1 MNNWINRDE
10 TVLLQAYEEI
20 AAVLNQSRRG
30 FVERIRDAHS
40 KRTMNVIDSC
50 CEKVHESI
58 ANMSCLVTFAK
69 FAREMTDGKENN
81 TVYKS
86 IQELDAKTFWIH
98 SFGPH
103 CLKIDID
110 TFATKYHQY
119 LIKTHLW
126 KEGNVPVTEDTVRRI
141 VKNIID
147 TSEGQAD
154 VISLV
159 EFNAFNQ
166 RFRPMNK
173 SFIKMACLCQEDGE
187 LQPWFLPVRTLQ
199 KAAGWMLRLASQV
212 DNGFTLEICTPTSK
226 FGKRIDVQKNGKYTL
241 PTDPRKTEYETLV
254 ELLRVEVDSF
264 YAQPDVRSAVKPRND
279 YFSECLAHWVEIT
292 QKSAQLEDSSLYI
305 TRSISPSFS
314 NVPSSAVIGPDEVL
328 RRLNQ
333 LEWKLQTIVDF
344 IANKK
349 ISSN

>member
-173 SFIKMACLCQEDGE
+173 SFIK
-187 LQPWFLPVRTLQ
+187 V
-199 KAAGWMLRLASQV
+199 
-212 DNGFTLEICTPTSK
+212 
-226 FGKRIDVQKNGKYTL
+226 
-241 PTDPRKTEYETLV
+241 
-254 ELLRVEVDSF
+254 
-264 YAQPDVRSAVKPRND
+264 
-279 YFSECLAHWVEIT
+279 
-292 QKSAQLEDSSLYI
+292 
-305 TRSISPSFS
+305 SISQSEILFTWHFRWHACVKKMVNFNLGFCPYEHCKKQQAGCSGWQARWIMDLHWRFVLQQASLVRGSTFKRMESTPCQLIQERQNMKRWSNFCELKSIPSMP
-314 NVPSSAVIGPDEVL
+314 NLMLEV
-328 RRLNQ
+328 R
-333 LEWKLQTIVDF
+333 
-344 IANKK
+344 
-349 ISSN
+349 